1 MVAITPLL
9 LFLLLFLRAGKPST
23 ESGARERTKKPDGI
37 ASQPSQ
43 KPERGLTCLIN
54 LLNVVVVVVLA
65 AVVLVAAAVA
75 FVAVV
80 IT

>member
-1 MVAITPLL
+1 MGRKSA
-9 LFLLLFLRAGKPST
+9 LRSQM
-23 ESGARERTKKPDGI
+23 RR

-43 KPERGLTCLIN
+43 PTKEDRAKACTKEPERIN
-54 LLNVVVVVVLA
+54 LLNVVIVVVVVLA